1 MSILAKIFLMNLQL
15 FRWNGH
21 TILETRSKV
30 LWKSLTRRVEVVITS
45 RRDNS
50 ILIAMVF
57 RGRSPTSLRECD
69 VQGSTNVLSCSATSF
84 LSWSQDWDP
93 HTELIPFKAVTAAPL
108 SPYRFTTFQWLYK
121 PACTKKKLLS
131 WCLQSAAGRR
141 KHFVAGQVC
150 EHS

>member
-57 RGRSPTSLRECD
+57 RGRSPTSLRECYS
-69 VQGSTNVLSCSATSF
+69 QGSTNVLSCSATSF
-84 LSWSQDWDP
+84 L
-93 HTELIPFKAVTAAPL
+93 
-108 SPYRFTTFQWLYK
+108 
-121 PACTKKKLLS
+121 
-131 WCLQSAAGRR
+131 
-141 KHFVAGQVC
+141 
-150 EHS
+150 